1 MFVDQSEDRKMSRA
15 ISVILILATGLARP
29 ISAQSTPLFI
39 RHVGVVDVSAGQVLP
54 DMTVEIRGRTIAA
67 MDSGAVFAVACKL
80 SVVKQ
85 EFSW

>member
-1 MFVDQSEDRKMSRA
+1 MSRA

-67 MDSGAVFAVACKL
+67 MDSAPPIRATRGARIVDGRGKYL
-80 SVVKQ
+80 IPGL
-85 EFSW
+85 